1 MIRVKGSSFIDEQ
14 GRTLMLRGVNLGG
27 SSKVPRVPD
36 GATHLRDGFL
46 DHHSVSFIAR
56 PFPLEMADEHFG
68 RLRSWGMT
76 FLRFL
81 ITWEAVEHAGPGIY
95 DDDYI
100 AYVHAVVEKAGAHGI
115 SLFIDSHQDV
125 WSRWTGGD
133 GAPGWT
139 LEAVGFDPGA
149 LDETGAAF
157 THQGHGD
164 PFPRVTW
171 PANSGKLATAT
182 MFTLFFGG
190 NLFAPTVLID
200 GEPSQDYLQRHY
212 IDAISHVARRLRD
225 LPNVVGYG
233 TMNEPLPGYIG
244 WKDLRTTGGLV
255 TLGAC
260 PTGLQ
265 GMALGD
271 GIPQVVSVWRMRA
284 TRIAR
289 EGAVT
294 VNEGRRRA
302 WRDGRECIWR
312 RSGVWDVD
320 DAGQPRLLKPHYFA
334 EANGRAVEFARDF
347 YKPFAGSFHRAI
359 SAVHPGARIFI
370 ETEAFAWPPD
380 WAAGDAADFVFA
392 PHWYDELV
400 LAKRRYL
407 SFVALEFTSHKVAL
421 GRRAIRRAFARQLA
435 WLQQGARERLGGAP
449 VLLGEFGI
457 PFDLH
462 GRDWKA
468 GNTRQQERALDRSY
482 RAVEDSL
489 LSCTLWNY
497 TADNTHER
505 GDQWNGEDF
514 SIYCRDVR
522 SDSSDADSGARA
534 ARAFQRPYPVATA
547 GLPLSVEYDMRR
559 GRFRFRFRH
568 DPSVDVATEIFL
580 PRQVYGRG
588 CRVTVSDG
596 TWELE
601 PETQILLYRH
611 DPRQSEHEV
620 RVAPR
625 QVRRKGR

>member
-1 MIRVKGSSFIDEQ
+1 MMQINGSSFIDEQ

-36 GATHLRDGFL
+36 GATHLRNGFL
-46 DHHSVSFIAR
+46 DHRSVSFIGR
-56 PFPLEMADEHFG
+56 PFPLEEADEHFA
-68 RLRSWGMT
+68 RLHSWGMR

-95 DDDYI
+95 DDAYI
-100 AYVHAVVEKAGAHGI
+100 AYVHDIVEKAAAHGI
-115 SLFIDSHQDV
+115 SLFIDPHQDM

-139 LEAVGFDPGA
+139 LEAAGFDPGS

-182 MFTLFFGG
+182 MFTLFFAG
-190 NLFAPTVLID
+190 NILAPTVLID
-200 GEPSQDYLQRHY
+200 GERAQDYLQRHY
-212 IDAISHVARRLRD
+212 IDAICRVARRLRD

-233 TMNEPLPGYIG
+233 TMNEPLPGYVG
-244 WKDLRTTGGLV
+244 WKDLERTGGLV
-255 TLGAC
+255 TIGTC

-271 GIPQVVSVWRMRA
+271 GIPQDVGVWRMRA

-289 EGAVT
+289 VGTVT
-294 VNEGRRRA
+294 MNAGRRRA
-302 WRDGRECIWR
+302 WGDGTACIWR

-320 DAGQPRLLKPHYFA
+320 ATGLPRLLAPRYFV
-334 EANGRAVEFARDF
+334 ESNGRPLDF
-347 YKPFAGSFHRAI
+347 GQDFFKPFAERYHRAI
-359 SAVHPGARIFI
+359 SAAHPGALIFV
-370 ETEAFAWPPD
+370 ETEAFTWPPA
-380 WAAGDAADFVFA
+380 WAAGDAADFILA

-407 SFVALEFTSHKVAL
+407 SFVALEFSSHKVAL

-449 VLLGEFGI
+449 VILGELGI
-457 PFDLH
+457 PFDLR
-462 GRDWKA
+462 GMRARQSGDY
-468 GNTRQQERALDRSY
+468 RQQERALDRSY
-482 RAVEDSL
+482 RAVEDRL
-489 LSCTLWNY
+489 LGCTLWNY
-497 TADNTHER
+497 TADNTRER

-514 SIYCRDVR
+514 SIYRRDPQ
-522 SDSSDADSGARA
+522 SSSSGADDGARA

-547 GLPLSVEYDMRR
+547 GTPLCLEYDMRR
-559 GRFRFRFRH
+559 GRLTFRFRH
-568 DPSVDVATEIFL
+568 DPVVNAPTEIFL
-580 PRQVYGRG
+580 PRRMYGAG
-588 CRVTVSDG
+588 CRVIVSDG
-596 TWELE
+596 TWELQ
-601 PETQILLYRH
+601 PGSQTLLYHH
-611 DPRQSEHEV
+611 DPRQPVHEL
-620 RVAPR
+620 RVLPAG
-625 QVRRKGR
+625 RRGGR